1 MSRGLAD
8 ATPEVTQ
15 FLRASSLR
23 TLTRNF
29 GHDLA
34 KKINPATGRLHGR
47 LGLAQAR
54 TGRYTSS
61 GPNLQ
66 NLPAGPFRRVFA
78 AAEGRRI
85 LSADY
90 SAIELRI
97 ACLLAREKT
106 LVEVFRHTP
115 RLQDGSRNPLGDPHQ
130 QVTDEL
136 KLDPKTNV
144 KHRLSKALNYST
156 LYGTSP
162 IGFANNAGISE
173 EEARQHL
180 DKYWN
185 LRSQLFAWQRTT
197 NRKTLDNRKAVTL
210 RGREVTCVIPAK
222 HDAKEPAIVKQA
234 ERVSLQRGLNVPIQ
248 GAAAELMLLAV
259 YYVDRE
265 LLEARKAANA
275 IDADLLLTVHDEL
288 LVEAAEADVDRA
300 ADIMRRGMCR
310 AFADLFSEYEDFED
324 VARYVVGD
332 IDIGQTWGGDRLD
345 PAAISPADKETLFK
359 GLLAEAVAL
368 DGGDEPDEDE
378 ADRRRASHAAGEDR

>member
-1 MSRGLAD
+1 M
-8 ATPEVTQ
+8 
-15 FLRASSLR
+15 
-23 TLTRNF
+23 
-29 GHDLA
+29 
-34 KKINPATGRLHGR
+34 
-47 LGLAQAR
+47 
-54 TGRYTSS
+54 
-61 GPNLQ
+61 
-66 NLPAGPFRRVFA
+66 
-78 AAEGRRI
+78 
-85 LSADY
+85 
-90 SAIELRI
+90 
-97 ACLLAREKT
+97 
-106 LVEVFRHTP
+106 
-115 RLQDGSRNPLGDPHQ
+115 
-130 QVTDEL
+130 TDEL

-162 IGFANNAGISE
+162 AGFANNAGISE

-222 HDAKEPAIVKQA
+222 HDAKEPAIIKQA

-300 ADIMRRGMCR
+300 ADIMRRGMRR

-345 PAAISPADKETLFK
+345 PEGDQPADEETSVQ
-359 GLLAEAVAL
+359 GPAR
-368 DGGDEPDEDE
+368 GGRR
-378 ADRRRASHAAGEDR
+378 ARRRRRSRRGRGRRRRASHAAGEDRRRRRSPRRSASPNLDPVSIAAARDEDDLTIPDFLRGEHEGEHEHGGLRRTR